1 MITPSYTFLIVLLS
15 SCVGPVHGFSSSSHR
30 AIISQVHIHN
40 LGRRHPTTETRT
52 RLSLSSLPQKS
63 TTTPQEQTLDNYL
76 PPDHPLHPLITAT
89 SEAIAPRKL
98 DTTEDVH
105 EAFRY
110 EWGTWCSTDKLDMV
124 MEALGSVRLVTG
136 VYDDLLAG
144 SVETTFVGDNGVGST
159 EKEEL
164 TGKKIG
170 KRVRIAGSKYW
181 DIILHVLPKG
191 A

>member
-1 MITPSYTFLIVLLS
+1 
-15 SCVGPVHGFSSSSHR
+15 
-30 AIISQVHIHN
+30 
-40 LGRRHPTTETRT
+40 
-52 RLSLSSLPQKS
+52 
-63 TTTPQEQTLDNYL
+63 
-76 PPDHPLHPLITAT
+76 
-89 SEAIAPRKL
+89 
-98 DTTEDVH
+98 
-105 EAFRY
+105 
-110 EWGTWCSTDKLDMV
+110 

-164 TGKKIG
+164 TGKKMG